1 MMNWK
6 EILAVFFF
14 LILGIIMLV
23 KPKWMWMLK
32 YGLTVQSG
40 EPTDL
45 YLVSTQ
51 IVGALIVVVAGF
63 ALIYSLFF

>member
-23 KPKWMWMLK
+23 KPKWMRMLK

-63 ALIYSLFF
+63 ALIYSWFF